1 MHTLLIVFKI
11 MEKTQVQ
18 YEDIANRNGGE
29 SLFDWYHGVAGRS
42 WETKSGT
49 LLSWSVASDYD
60 AEKKNFIIPVG
71 IVMEP
76 LTKKIKLI
84 PANRITIVNSSL

>member
-1 MHTLLIVFKI
+1 MHTLPTVFKI

-18 YEDIANRNGGE
+18 YQDIANRNGRE
-29 SLFDWYHGVAGRS
+29 SLLNWYQGVAGRP
-42 WETKSGT
+42 WDTKNGT

-60 AEKKNFIIPVG
+60 AEKKHFIIPVG

-76 LTKKIKLI
+76 MTNKIKLI
-84 PANRITIVNSSL
+84 PANRITILNSSL

>member
-1 MHTLLIVFKI
+1 MHTLPIVFKI

-49 LLSWSVASDYD
+49 LLSWSVASAYD
-60 AEKKNFIIPVG
+60 AEKKHYIIPVG
-71 IVMEP
+71 LVKEP
-76 LTKKIKLI
+76 ITNKVNLV
-84 PANRITIVNSSL
+84 PANRITFK